1 VYGLTQ
7 GVIAVA
13 AGGFHTCAMT
23 NTQVFCWG
31 DNTYGQLGNGTRIS
45 SKYPVA
51 VIGITHPPVSL
62 TVGTNHT
69 CAVLDNGV
77 IKCWGYNRNGQLGD
91 GEREDSTTA
100 TLVEGVDGIDFS
112 EVSAG
117 DRHSCALSTAGK
129 AYCWGFNGDGQLGN
143 GTNINSDLPVSVSGL
158 DQKAVDIALGI
169 AHTCAL
175 MQDMTLRCWGN
186 NLYGQLGDGTTYEHW
201 LPVVTRGLGG
211 SATDLTAGGYQSC
224 ARLSNADAVQCWGYN
239 QSGQLGDGTTFTRLL
254 PVTVQGLNA
263 ASFAAGT
270 QTTCAVTST
279 NSLAGA
285 GRVNCWGDNTRG
297 QIGNNSLPW
306 SLVPLPV
313 NALVLA
319 QLEINYPTGYPGSFF
334 TITGKNFTANTS
346 VKLLINNLPLSSSLM
361 TDALGE
367 TAFVMDTS
375 SADSG
380 GYVVTVQAGKTQ
392 NISFHLEWEAET
404 HAQED
409 DEPVFYVPGGIALTW
424 TGFLP
429 WSAK

>member
-1 VYGLTQ
+1 
-7 GVIAVA
+7 
-13 AGGFHTCAMT
+13 
-23 NTQVFCWG
+23 
-31 DNTYGQLGNGTRIS
+31 
-45 SKYPVA
+45 
-51 VIGITHPPVSL
+51 
-62 TVGTNHT
+62 
-69 CAVLDNGV
+69 
-77 IKCWGYNRNGQLGD
+77 
-91 GEREDSTTA
+91 
-100 TLVEGVDGIDFS
+100 
-112 EVSAG
+112 
-117 DRHSCALSTAGK
+117 
-129 AYCWGFNGDGQLGN
+129 
-143 GTNINSDLPVSVSGL
+143 
-158 DQKAVDIALGI
+158 
-169 AHTCAL
+169 

-186 NLYGQLGDGTTYEHW
+186 NLYGQLGDGTTNEHW

-263 ASFAAGT
+263 ASLAAGS

-279 NSLAGA
+279 NSLDGA

-306 SLVPLPV
+306 SLLPLPV

-319 QLEINYPTGYPGSFF
+319 QLEINYPTGSPGSFF
-334 TITGKNFTANTS
+334 TITGKNFAANTS
-346 VKLLINNLPLSSSLM
+346 VILLVNNYPLKTSL
-361 TDALGE
+361 TTNPPGE
-367 TAFVMDTS
+367 LAFVLDTS
-375 SADSG
+375 SADAG

-409 DEPVFYVPGGIALTW
+409 DEPVFYVPGGIAMTW
-424 TGFLP
+424 TGYLP